1 MPTRQAPAICCGY
14 GRQGYADWQ
23 QESQEKGKGRRPWRW
38 LWKRTKL
45 QRRCCGNSVGRH
57 RQIES
62 RCCPQSLDDI
72 DRSNQDAAHSHVSVF
87 KFNYDSISAV
97 SDALANCRS
106 WWHDADYPTE
116 GSTDTVCHILTA
128 IKRDNIISLATI
140 HEGLVAA
147 ALNTVNK
154 IDLTV
159 KYAASATCILPVCS

>member
-1 MPTRQAPAICCGY
+1 MAAKVTQTDNKKAKKKAKEDDCD
-14 GRQGYADWQ
+14 ADY
-23 QESQEKGKGRRPWRW
+23 E
-38 LWKRTKL
+38 
-45 QRRCCGNSVGRH
+45 NA
-57 RQIES
+57 
-62 RCCPQSLDDI
+62 QSCSEDAAATALDDI

-154 IDLTV
+154 IDVTV
-159 KYAASATCILPVCS
+159 K